1 MSLEYIDTDSVLY
14 SKIKELIKVQG
25 ENTCRNKIDK
35 MTIRT
40 SLDGF
45 IFGFVSYSARANA
58 GRRSPRSF
66 SEKYTLN
73 GFVICSILE
82 YRPKEIYISLLCALK
97 GLYIGSSLLEAVN
110 EYAIKNNFNTLTLLA
125 LPDKKLIEWYK
136 KQGFKE
142 GKNDFGNIKC
152 VEMYKILS

>member
-1 MSLEYIDTDSVLY
+1 MNIEYIDKDSFLY
-14 SKIKELIKVQG
+14 PKIKELIKDQG
-25 ENTCRNKIDK
+25 EITCRNIIDK

-40 SLDGF
+40 SLEGF
-45 IFGFVSYSARANA
+45 VFGFVSYSTRANS
-58 GRRSPRSF
+58 GRRSPRNF

-82 YRPKEIYISLLCALK
+82 YRPKEIYISLLCSLK
-97 GLYIGSSLLEAVN
+97 GLSLGCSLLEAVN
-110 EYAIKNNFNTLTLLA
+110 EYAITRGFNTLTLLA

-152 VEMYKILS
+152 VEMYKIL

>member
-1 MSLEYIDTDSVLY
+1 MTLEYIDSVLY

-82 YRPKEIYISLLCALK
+82 YRPKEIYIFIMC
-97 GLYIGSSLLEAVN
+97 
-110 EYAIKNNFNTLTLLA
+110 IKRITYRFFFIRSC
-125 LPDKKLIEWYK
+125 K
-136 KQGFKE
+136 
-142 GKNDFGNIKC
+142 
-152 VEMYKILS
+152 